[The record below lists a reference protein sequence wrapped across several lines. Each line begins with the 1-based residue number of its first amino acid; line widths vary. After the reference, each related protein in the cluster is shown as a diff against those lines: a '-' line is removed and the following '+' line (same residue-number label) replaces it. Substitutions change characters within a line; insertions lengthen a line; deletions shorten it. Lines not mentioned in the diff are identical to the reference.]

1 MIVAC
6 KPEAPPMTSQ
16 TSSRIRVLAVDDH
29 PMMLYGITSSLAGQ
43 PDMECV
49 GEASNGREALEQFR
63 ALRPDVTLL
72 DLNMPEVDGLQ
83 ALIAIRKEFPQAR
96 IVVLT
101 TYRGDVLA
109 QSALKAGALGYLLKS
124 SLRKDLMTAIRA
136 AHAGKRY
143 IPAEIALDIAEHVG
157 DEELS
162 AREIQILRKVAQG
175 FSNKQIG
182 AQIGISD
189 ETVKTHLKSA
199 FAKLNVGDRTQA
211 IAVAVA
217 RGIFQL

>member
-1 MIVAC
+1 MIITC
-6 KPEAPPMTSQ
+6 QPEVPSMTSQ

-49 GEASNGREALEQFR
+49 GEASNGREALEQFK

-83 ALIAIRKEFPQAR
+83 ALIAIRNEFPQAR

-101 TYRGDVLA
+101 TYKGDVLA
-109 QSALKAGALGYLLKS
+109 QRALKAGALGYLLKS
-124 SLRKDLMTAIRA
+124 SLRKDLMAAIRA

-143 IPAEIALDIAEHVG
+143 VPPEIAVDIAEHVG
-157 DEELS
+157 AEELS
-162 AREIQILRKVAQG
+162 AREVEVLRQVAQG

-199 FAKLNVGDRTQA
+199 FAKLNVSDRTQA
-211 IAVAVA
+211 IAVAVS